1 MFDWLKTRAAK
12 QSPEPRDAAAASP
25 RVLLDGA
32 YRLHRTEDIARYT
45 ALAAAAFPTFAKR
58 ITCFGSSWLGCQFA
72 TDEARITR
80 GERQI
85 LLLEPGTG
93 EALEIP
99 AGLDTFHTGE
109 LVEQPDAV
117 AAYGFFNTW
126 RSAGGETPRYDQC
139 VGYRKPLF
147 LGGEDEISNLE
158 LSDFEV
164 YWHISAQIIEKVRGL
179 PTGTRI
185 NNISIDV

>member
-1 MFDWLKTRAAK
+1 MVDWLKTRGGK
-12 QSPEPRDAAAASP
+12 KSSEPGDAVATSP

-32 YRLHRTEDIARYT
+32 YRLHRTEDIERYT

-72 TDEARITR
+72 TDEARISR

-99 AGLDTFHTGE
+99 AGLDTFHAGE

-117 AAYGFFNTW
+117 AAYGFFKAW

-158 LSDFEV
+158 VSNFEV
-164 YWHISAQIIEKVRGL
+164 YWNISAQIIEKVRGL
-179 PTGTRI
+179 PVGTRI
-185 NNISIDV
+185 NKISIED